1 MRRAWGLFILLACTA
16 AVLAGCQR
24 PASGHNYVVRA
35 QHNYVVRAQVVE
47 LPNPGNGNL
56 LHLHHEPI
64 DNFVTR
70 DGQTEGMDSMTM
82 PFLVAPNVS
91 LRDIHPGDKIEVIL
105 HVDWKAER
113 SVQITGLRKLDPG
126 LRLDFR
132 AARPPA
138 AGGTRHH

>member
-1 MRRAWGLFILLACTA
+1 MRRAWGLLILLACAA
-16 AVLAGCQR
+16 AVLAGCGR
-24 PASGHNYVVRA
+24 PASGR
-35 QHNYVVRAQVVE
+35 NYVVRAQVVD
-47 LPNPGNGNL
+47 LPSPGNGNL
-56 LHLHHEPI
+56 LQLHHEPI

-82 PFLVAPNVS
+82 PFLVARNVS
-91 LRDIHPGDKIEVIL
+91 LHDIHPGDKIEVIL

-113 SVQITGLRKLDPG
+113 SVQITGLRKMDPG

-138 AGGTRHH
+138 PAGKT

>member
-1 MRRAWGLFILLACTA
+1 VFILLACAA
-16 AVLAGCQR
+16 AVLAGCGR
-24 PASGHNYVVRA
+24 PASGR
-35 QHNYVVRAQVVE
+35 NYVVRAQVVD

-56 LHLHHEPI
+56 LQLHHEPI

-82 PFLVAPNVS
+82 PFLVAGNVS

-132 AARPPA
+132 MARPPA
-138 AGGTRHH
+138 PAGKT

>member
-1 MRRAWGLFILLACTA
+1 MRRAWGLFVLLACAA
-16 AVLAGCQR
+16 AVLAGCGR
-24 PASGHNYVVRA
+24 SASGR
-35 QHNYVVRAQVVE
+35 NYVVRAQVTE
-47 LPNPGNGNL
+47 LPSPGNGNL
-56 LHLHHEPI
+56 LQLHHEPI

-82 PFLVAPNVS
+82 PFLIADNIA
-91 LRDIHPGDKIEVIL
+91 LRDIQPGDKIEVIL

-132 AARPPA
+132 AARPP
-138 AGGTRHH
+138 GKT